1 MLSLQ
6 DEGLGFGW
14 GVMAEAPEARQ
25 QAVQDVQHAEE
36 PEDDD
41 DIYLDVTMFEEED
54 EGIVDLETA
63 MLAPEEEEEDP
74 FYFVRARST
83 GAGAL
88 LQSFPQSC

>member
-1 MLSLQ
+1 MI
-6 DEGLGFGW
+6 
-14 GVMAEAPEARQ
+14 MAEVPEVRRQ
-25 QAVQDVQHAEE
+25 ALQEVQEE

-74 FYFVRARST
+74 FYFVRARTT
-83 GAGAL
+83 GNARAL
-88 LQSFPQSC
+88 CS